1 MEETNADWWTG
12 KVNGRRGLFPSNYVE
27 KISSSDPEKANPA
40 ATMHSVPPRQSEKK
54 AYKPFMAAR
63 HGIDTPPPPGQGA
76 NSLGLQQAS
85 GQEAKASKY
94 GAYKN
99 TVLVQ
104 LLSVFLDVSD
114 RMTWHCTSDGSFS
127 CCWCWCWCRY
137 GHRWRAGSGYILETE
152 ALEPRR
158 GRTCV

>member
-27 KISSSDPEKANPA
+27 KMSSSEKTNQTAM
-40 ATMHSVPPRQSEKK
+40 THSVPPDQGEKK

-63 HGIDTPPPPGQGA
+63 HGIDTPPPAGQGA

-99 TVLVQ
+99 TVRGVFSSPFPST
-104 LLSVFLDVSD
+104 LL
-114 RMTWHCTSDGSFS
+114 
-127 CCWCWCWCRY
+127 
-137 GHRWRAGSGYILETE
+137 IE
-152 ALEPRR
+152 ALGMDIRWLIRR
-158 GRTCV
+158 LLVLVLVPAWQSAAGWFGLSSRV